1 MSRHEE
7 TFQIPLPPEQ
17 AKAIC
22 GHAISSLNLPATDL
36 GYGYS
41 CAESFQFGFTWPVTM
56 SVIINYGE
64 PGMSSITIGGT
75 NFGFGPIQSS
85 HVKKKVQSLRQRI
98 EQLTVQGPKSQV
110 QGPPGNQH

>member
-7 TFQIPLPPEQ
+7 SFQIPLPPPK
-17 AKAIC
+17 AKALC
-22 GHAISSLNLPATDL
+22 GQAIVSLGLPCSDL

-56 SVIINYGE
+56 NLIIDHGD
-64 PGMSSITIGGT
+64 PGMSRITIGGS

-85 HVKKKVQSLRQRI
+85 HVRGKVTALRQRI
-98 EQLTVQGPKSQV
+98 EQMAAQRPDPTSPQGNTSST
-110 QGPPGNQH
+110 

>member
-7 TFQIPLPPEQ
+7 SFQIPVPPQQ

-22 GHAISSLNLPATDL
+22 GDAISSLGLPVTDL
-36 GYGYS
+36 GYGFS

-56 SVIINYGE
+56 SLIIDQGE
-64 PGMSSITIGGT
+64 PGMSQIRIGGT

-85 HVKKKVQSLRQRI
+85 HVRKKVQALRQRI
-98 EQLTVQGPKSQV
+98 EQMVQQ
-110 QGPPGNQH
+110 PPAGASS